1 MTGAPKETGA
11 SMLEGEGE
19 DPMAAAG
26 GKGNA
31 RRRRAVGAGRGRPQ
45 PAVDSRE
52 GSGASGGGAQQQKG
66 GEPAGGATASGGE
79 APPQA
84 AAQKKGRSAAPPG
97 AEDLRDRGVR
107 GVRRARRQVEQE
119 VRRRHGEAV
128 ALLPC
133 WRTMSRTL
141 YILLTRVIHIQCM
154 GQMGQEAYMGQK

>member
-1 MTGAPKETGA
+1 MTGAPKETGT

-26 GKGNA
+26 GEGT
-31 RRRRAVGAGRGRPQ
+31 RG
-45 PAVDSRE
+45 V
-52 GSGASGGGAQQQKG
+52 
-66 GEPAGGATASGGE
+66 GEPPAQEEAASGGE

-141 YILLTRVIHIQCM
+141 YIPLTRVIHIQCM